1 MNTFSIKQS
10 EIKKDWLIVDANGK
24 TLGRFASK
32 IAQLL
37 KGKHKPTYTP
47 HMDMGDCVIVINA
60 EKIILSG
67 SKEKDKTYFSHSGYP
82 GATSFID
89 VSHVRKY
96 HPERIIE
103 SAIKGMLPKN
113 KLGRAILKNC
123 YVYTR

>member
-10 EIKKDWLIVDANGK
+10 EINKDWLVADANGQ

-67 SKEKDKTYFSHSGYP
+67 SKEKDKPSKRS
-82 GATSFID
+82 I
-89 VSHVRKY
+89 R
-96 HPERIIE
+96 
-103 SAIKGMLPKN
+103 
-113 KLGRAILKNC
+113 
-123 YVYTR
+123 